1 MREMIYLSDFND
13 AEFRSDRGELLENY
27 ILTQLIKKSDILTK
41 IHYWRTK
48 SKQEIDFIIQKENKL
63 HAIEVKWSRGPT
75 YNLKRFKK
83 TYPKADIY
91 TISMIQD
98 FSEEESVLPAYLV

>member
-13 AEFRSDRGELLENY
+13 AEFRSDREELLENY

-63 HAIEVKWSRGPT
+63 HAIEVKW
-75 YNLKRFKK
+75 
-83 TYPKADIY
+83 
-91 TISMIQD
+91 
-98 FSEEESVLPAYLV
+98 

>member
-1 MREMIYLSDFND
+1 MIYLSDFND

-48 SKQEIDFIIQKENKL
+48 SKQEIDFILQKESKL
-63 HAIEVKWSRGPT
+63 YAIEVKWSKVTT
-75 YNLKRFKK
+75 YSLKRFQK
-83 TYPKADIY
+83 IY
-91 TISMIQD
+91 QDAEIFTISMIQNFTKD
-98 FSEEESVLPAYLV
+98 RKIIPAYLI